1 MISHVELLLLLYF
14 LTTSGEIWSWR
25 QAEKCDLHIH
35 KKQPH
40 KVGKF
45 ATCKFYLSLS
55 LFSLFLKASF
65 AITGSWESYSG
76 CQMLSC
82 AVWTSTKV
90 DIRKRKWTSIVQVRV
105 NVWGKDA
112 RYCYN
117 RNCCFFCLFTQS
129 AVSHGICS
137 GKSRFCSPV
146 RHTTPCSLWVYLQYS
161 LRWDHWSH
169 MVHVYNWLGSA
180 CITWHHNDVY

>member
-25 QAEKCDLHIH
+25 QAEKCDLHIY

-55 LFSLFLKASF
+55 IFSLFLKASF

-82 AVWTSTKV
+82 AVWTSTKF
-90 DIRKRKWTSIVQVRV
+90 DIRKWKWTSIVQVRV

-112 RYCYN
+112 RYCCK
-117 RNCCFFCLFTQS
+117 RNCFFFVYTVCSIAWYMQWQVLILFSCTTHNTMLPS
-129 AVSHGICS
+129 GLSPIFTTLGSLISHG
-137 GKSRFCSPV
+137 
-146 RHTTPCSLWVYLQYS
+146 T
-161 LRWDHWSH
+161 
-169 MVHVYNWLGSA
+169 
-180 CITWHHNDVY
+180 CI